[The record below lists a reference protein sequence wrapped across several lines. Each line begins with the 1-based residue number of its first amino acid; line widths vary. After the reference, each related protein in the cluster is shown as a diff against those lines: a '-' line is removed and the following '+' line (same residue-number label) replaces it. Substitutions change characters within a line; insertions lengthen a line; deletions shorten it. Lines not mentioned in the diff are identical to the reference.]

1 VRVLLDGNLPRKLA
15 RLLSGHDART
25 IHQEGWSN
33 LSNGALLNAAAGKYD
48 TFLTLDQNLSYQ
60 QNLRDWPLAVIVLNA
75 RSNRLEHVEPIV
87 PAILQ
92 AIPTAPKGQ
101 ATFVGA

>member
-1 VRVLLDGNLPRKLA
+1 MRVLLDGNVPSKLA

-33 LSNGALLNAAAGKYD
+33 LSNGALLDAAGRRYD
-48 TFLTLDQNLSYQ
+48 VFLTLDQNLSYQ
-60 QNLRDWPLAVIVLNA
+60 QNLRDRPLAVVVLRA
-75 RSNRLEHVEPIV
+75 RSNRLEHIEPLV

-92 AIPTAPKGQ
+92 AIPTALKGE

>member
-15 RLLSGHDART
+15 RLLSGHDVRT

-33 LSNGALLNAAAGKYD
+33 LSNGALLSAAAGKYD
-48 TFLTLDQNLSYQ
+48 VFLTLDQNLSYQ
-60 QNLRDWPLAVIVLNA
+60 QNLHDRPLAVIVLHA
-75 RSNRLEHVEPIV
+75 RSNRLEHIEPFV
-87 PAILQ
+87 PAILH